1 MKLFSFAHNTSIRH
15 EVPPKLRNKLS
26 GVYNENPA
34 YKYNFFSCK
43 LRGSNPSFPIN
54 LNFPSILRIVKR
66 PLHETY
72 RKYYSL
78 KDFSSPFRNNV
89 KTRARSNSLPSFDK
103 FDKSMSLL
111 YFCENKH
118 EQWLVILKW
127 VFGTFLECLLLAIV
141 FASLKQIPVRVV
153 WCRYLQVSWW

>member
-1 MKLFSFAHNTSIRH
+1 MKLFPFAHNTSIRH

-43 LRGSNPSFPIN
+43 LRGSNPTFPIN

-66 PLHETY
+66 PLRVHETY

-78 KDFSSPFRNNV
+78 KDFSSPLGNNV
-89 KTRARSNSLPSFDK
+89 KTRTHSNSLQSLTNRRVYYISARINTNRVVTLRHFWNGYI
-103 FDKSMSLL
+103 SLL
-111 YFCENKH
+111 
-118 EQWLVILKW
+118 
-127 VFGTFLECLLLAIV
+127 
-141 FASLKQIPVRVV
+141 
-153 WCRYLQVSWW
+153 